1 MSSLDNRWWMEFA
14 TRDNYLSCWLC
25 FLFQIRFPRCSCVS
39 CLVADQMF
47 CFNYCQWRRRTRW
60 PDEIQREWHC
70 YWAAEIPWPGPGGR
84 WQWAGCEAGRGWSVV
99 TSGHHHTSAISHHHR
114 DTWVTSHL
122 LPSVPTTDYNWE
134 QEGRADYWAR
144 YREVNAIYKSE
155 FKSSECRNITGQEA
169 HPRW

>member
-99 TSGHHHTSAISHHHR
+99 TSGHHHTSNLSSSQRHLGHVPPPSFRPNYWLQLRAGRESWLLTTEL
-114 DTWVTSHL
+114 DTETSQGGECDL
-122 LPSVPTTDYNWE
+122 CINPNSS
-134 QEGRADYWAR
+134 Q
-144 YREVNAIYKSE
+144 VNVEI
-155 FKSSECRNITGQEA
+155 
-169 HPRW
+169 